1 MFSTLQKGTLIY
13 VLDRR
18 GDDPVLKQG
27 LLAEDAMKL
36 APNLNQPMQLGM
48 MPEQLVKLTMEAAN
62 GDKMELTSLPGNQ
75 NTFTYPDGKITVSE
89 SHDAIQG
96 IISGLKRQSDEVVN
110 GYDRN
115 VHLSE
120 VYKGMLMDLN
130 PEFRKNEERDREM
143 ESLRGDVN
151 EMKSMMKQLLSM
163 SGGNV
168 SAKKE

>member
-36 APNLNQPMQLGM
+36 APNLTQPLQMGM
-48 MPEQLVKLTMEAAN
+48 MPEQLVKLTMESAN
-62 GDKMELTSLPGNQ
+62 GDKMELTSLPGSQ
-75 NTFTYPDGKITVSE
+75 NTFTYPDGKITVTE

-110 GYDRN
+110 GYDRHL
-115 VHLSE
+115 HLSD
-120 VYKGMLMDLN
+120 VYKNMLMDLN
-130 PEFRKNEERDREM
+130 PEYRKNEERDREM
-143 ESLRGDVN
+143 ESLKSDVN
-151 EMKSMMKQLLSM
+151 EMKGMMKQLLAM
-163 SGGNV
+163 NGGSV
-168 SAKKE
+168 GGK